1 MVKKMFF
8 IFSIICPFVFSS
20 CVQKE
25 PAVANLRCA
34 FLTDPLGIDNT
45 NPDLS
50 WEITARGRGIMQTAY
65 RVLVA
70 SSPEKLE
77 KEEADLW
84 DSKKINTDSSL
95 GIRYAGKPLDSRAD
109 CYWKVKVWTGDQRE
123 SDWSKPAHWSMG
135 LLKPADW
142 SARWIG
148 LDTFLLNDRPH
159 DVHTRLSARY
169 FRKEFYAPKKIKQA
183 VVYLSGLGLYELYLN
198 GEKIGDQVLAPA
210 PTEYDKRVF
219 YNTFDVTDHIR
230 SGENAIGTVLGN
242 GRFFTMRS
250 GPSDI
255 PTITNFGY
263 PKMLLQLEI
272 RYEDGTLQNIG
283 SDNDWKLTTA
293 GPILSNNEFDGE
305 DYDANLEMPGWASN
319 GFDDKRW
326 MPAQRVAAPA
336 DLIVSQMN
344 PPIKIM
350 DSLKPVSVKE
360 LASGKY
366 IFDMGQNMVGW
377 ANIKI
382 PNGKKGD
389 TVTLRFAET
398 LKPDGTLYLANL
410 RGAEVTDRYVMKA
423 GAQQWEPQ
431 FTYHGFRFVEVTGY
445 PGKPDLADISGKVVH
460 DDLETTGQFETS
472 DTIINQIYH
481 NAYWSIRGN
490 YRGMPTD
497 CPQRDERMG
506 WLGDRAVGSYGESF
520 LFDNNTLYAK
530 WLQDI
535 EDVQRADGSIPD
547 VAPAYWKFYSDNMTW
562 PGTYIIIANML
573 YHQFGNRQ
581 PIEKHYTSMKK
592 WMDYMRSKYVKA
604 DIMTKDNY
612 GDWCMPPENPKMIH
626 SEDPARQ
633 TAGDYLGTSY
643 YYYFLGL
650 MSRFAHLTG
659 RTTDEKEWNT
669 LAYATKKAFNRKF
682 LNVENGGYSNNTAT
696 ANIFAL
702 AYQLAPDSMRTR
714 VFQHI
719 VDKTMNDFKGHIST
733 GLIGAQWLMRTLSG
747 NGRSDIALH
756 LATDTTYPSRGY
768 MVKNGATTIWELWN
782 GNTAD
787 PAMNSGN
794 HVMLLGDLL
803 VWFYEDL
810 AGIKSDSLETGFKKI
825 WMKPVP
831 VKGLSHVKAS
841 FHSVHGP
848 ISSEWKT
855 EKGIFDWRITVP
867 ANTTALIAVP
877 AKNAAD
883 VTEGGKNAGDAEA
896 VKFLRMEGERAVFE
910 IGSGTYDF
918 VAKNFQSEEF

>member
-1 MVKKMFF
+1 MFF
-8 IFSIICPFVFSS
+8 IFGVICPFIFSS

-25 PAVANLRCA
+25 PALAVANLRCA

-50 WEITARGRGIMQTAY
+50 WEISGKGRGIMQTAY

-70 SSPEKLE
+70 SSLEKLE
-77 KEEADLW
+77 KEDADLW

-95 GIRYAGKPLDSRAD
+95 GIRYSGKPLDSRTD
-109 CYWKVKVWTGDQRE
+109 CYWKVKIWVGDQLE
-123 SDWSKPAHWSMG
+123 SDWSRPAHWSMG

-142 SARWIG
+142 SAHWIG

-169 FRKEFYAPKKIKQA
+169 FRKEFSSDRKIKQA
-183 VVYLSGLGLYELYLN
+183 SLYISGLGLYELYLN
-198 GEKIGDQVLAPA
+198 GQKLGDQVLAPA

-219 YNTFDVTDHIR
+219 YNSFDVTDKIQA
-230 SGENAIGTVLGN
+230 GANAIGTVLGN

-255 PTITNFGY
+255 PTISNFGY

-272 RYEDGTLQNIG
+272 HYEDGTTQNIS
-283 SDNDWKLTTA
+283 SDSTWKLTTA
-293 GPILSNNEFDGE
+293 GPILTNNEFDGE
-305 DYDANLEMPGWASN
+305 NYDANKEMKGWAST
-319 GFDDKRW
+319 GFNESHW
-326 MPAQRVAAPA
+326 MPVQLVTPPT
-336 DLIVSQMN
+336 DNIVSQMN
-344 PPIKIM
+344 PPIRIM
-350 DSLKPVSVKE
+350 DSLKPISVSEV
-360 LASGKY
+360 SPGKY

-377 ANIKI
+377 ENLQIQ
-382 PNGKKGD
+382 NGKKGD

-398 LKPDGTLYLANL
+398 LKSDGNLYTANL
-410 RGAEVTDRYVMKA
+410 RGAEVTDRYVMKE
-423 GAQQWEPQ
+423 GSQQWEPH
-431 FTYHGFRFVEVTGY
+431 FTYHGFRFVEITGF
-445 PGKPDLADISGKVVH
+445 PGKPELADLTGKVVY
-460 DDLETTGQFETS
+460 DALETTGQFETS
-472 DTIINQIYH
+472 APMINQIYH

-535 EDVQRADGSIPD
+535 EDVQREDGSIPD

-562 PGTYIIIANML
+562 PGTYIIISNML
-573 YHQFGNRQ
+573 YHQFGNIK
-581 PIEKHYTSMKK
+581 PIEKHYASMKK
-592 WMDYMRSKYVKA
+592 WMNYMRDKYVKA

-612 GDWCMPPENPKMIH
+612 GDWCMPPENQKLIH

-643 YYYFLGL
+643 YYYFLQL

-659 RTTDEKEWNT
+659 NTADEKEWNA
-669 LAYATKKAFNRKF
+669 LAVKTKEAFNRKF
-682 LNVENGGYSNNTAT
+682 LNTMNWEYSNNTAT

-702 AYQLAPDSMRTR
+702 AYHLTPDSVRSK

-733 GLIGAQWLMRTLSG
+733 GLVGAQWLMRTLSH
-747 NGRSDIALH
+747 NGRADIAYH
-756 LATDTTYPSRGY
+756 LATDTTYPSWGY

-810 AGIKSDSLETGFKKI
+810 AGIKSDSIETGFKKI
-825 WMKPVP
+825 VMRPVP
-831 VKGLSHVKAS
+831 VNGLSHVKAS
-841 FHSVHGP
+841 YHSVHGL

-855 EKGIFDWRITVP
+855 ENEIFDWNITVP
-867 ANTTALIAVP
+867 ANTTALVAVP
-877 AKNAAD
+877 AKDADGVTESGKKAAD
-883 VTEGGKNAGDAEA
+883 SEG
-896 VKFLRMEGERAVFE
+896 VKFLRMEGDRAVFE
-910 IGSGTYDF
+910 TGSGAYDF
-918 VAKNFQSEEF
+918 VSKNFRSKEF